1 MSGAETPARRPVT
14 AHSHTIELVRRLY
27 EAINRR
33 DPEAGFE
40 LVDPE
45 FEWRLPERAILGGT
59 YRGREEV
66 ERAINAQ
73 LEVFEDFQI
82 APEEFF
88 ERGEQLVVFV
98 RQRAR
103 GGASGV
109 EVEIRVGHLWT
120 IRGGKVVSLEVF
132 PERGKALE
140 AAGLR
145 E

>member
-1 MSGAETPARRPVT
+1 MTGPGTERAQRTGDSDNVR
-14 AHSHTIELVRRLY
+14 LVKRLY

-33 DPEAGFE
+33 DPEAGFD

-45 FEWRLPERAILGGT
+45 FEWRVPEWAILGGT

-73 LEVFEDFQI
+73 LDVFDQFQI
-82 APEEFF
+82 VPEEFF
-88 ERGEQLVVFV
+88 EGGEKVVVFV

-103 GGASGV
+103 GGASGA

-120 IRGGKVVSLEVF
+120 IQSGKAASLQIF
-132 PERGKALE
+132 PERRKALE
-140 AAGLR
+140 AAGLG